1 IARTAAEESG
11 KFRTDV
17 LEAALAHSKKDEIIA
32 AYNRADYLA
41 ERVVLMQWW
50 SGYVQAQ
57 RLKAYAA

>member
-1 IARTAAEESG
+1 MG

-50 SGYVQAQ
+50 SDYVQAQ
-57 RLKAYAA
+57 RLKAIAA